1 MKKRLAI
8 QTWGE
13 DASVLSRGRIVRI
26 RRSDYGLGPD
36 AGVLTDWENSWN
48 KSGLSSPQRI
58 CPISDMQTEAAA
70 FATTHWSLV
79 VTAQGQ
85 SPAAEEALEKL
96 CRIYWRPLYT
106 FALRQGCDSE
116 EARDLTQG
124 FFQLLL
130 ARRDLETVRK
140 EKGRLRSYL
149 LVSFKHFL
157 AGERRRE
164 MAIKRGNGQ
173 WRIPLEELHATERAD
188 PAFGGLVDLLSA
200 DRLYERRWALTLIEQ
215 VLKRLKQ
222 DYCATGKALLF
233 DSLKQLLPD
242 EPGAPSRGEIAERL
256 GMTDNALRQAFHR
269 FRHRYQ
275 VLLREEIGHTVADPS
290 EIEDELRHLIAV
302 LRS

>member
-1 MKKRLAI
+1 MVNA
-8 QTWGE
+8 QT
-13 DASVLSRGRIVRI
+13 
-26 RRSDYGLGPD
+26 
-36 AGVLTDWENSWN
+36 
-48 KSGLSSPQRI
+48 K
-58 CPISDMQTEAAA
+58 AAA

-79 VTAQGQ
+79 AAAQGE

-106 FALRQGCDSE
+106 FARRQGYDAE
-116 EARDLTQG
+116 AARDLTQG

-130 ARRDLETVRK
+130 TRRDLASAHR

-164 MAIKRGNGQ
+164 MTIKRGHGQ
-173 WRIPLEELHATERAD
+173 WLIPLGELHATERGD
-188 PAFGGLVDLLSA
+188 PAFFEPVDSLSA

-215 VLKRLKQ
+215 VLKRLKEE
-222 DYCATGKALLF
+222 YRVTGNALLF

-242 EPGAPSRGEIAERL
+242 EPTSPPRAQIAGRL

-275 VLLREEIGHTVADPS
+275 SLLREEIGHTVADPR
-290 EIEDELRHLIAV
+290 EIEDELRHLITV